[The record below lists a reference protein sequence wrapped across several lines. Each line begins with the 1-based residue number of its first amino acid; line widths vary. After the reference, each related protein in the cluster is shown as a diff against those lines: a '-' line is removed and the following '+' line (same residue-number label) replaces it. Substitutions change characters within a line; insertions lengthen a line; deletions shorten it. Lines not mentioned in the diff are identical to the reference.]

1 MLDDLEMTCAE
12 TRRERIEQNTN
23 NSLMVGPLIY
33 KETSYIFVLAASNR
47 TVLQY

>member
-1 MLDDLEMTCAE
+1 
-12 TRRERIEQNTN
+12 
-23 NSLMVGPLIY
+23 MVGPLIY